1 MQKIEIIETLQL
13 LRRASGSLGSA
24 WPGRHAASASR
35 LHSSACIRASNDTKF
50 GWACLQAFVKARGD
64 GLGFDLI
71 KAEFHFD
78 DGVSSN
84 TASVWVDGVKQTRW
98 AAGLPTHVTYA
109 G

>member
-1 MQKIEIIETLQL
+1 MLYIVTEISQL
-13 LRRASGSLGSA
+13 LRGASVSSRLAQPGVQSA
-24 WPGRHAASASR
+24 HANR
-35 LHSSACIRASNDTKF
+35 LHSSMHIRASDNLML

-98 AAGLPTHVTYA
+98 AAGIPKHVM
-109 G
+109 